1 MIVHS
6 ARQVLRKN
14 WTRPEI
20 ILVFGS
26 LLAIAAIAVIVV
38 SLLVRERRDANEAA
52 ARASANIVR
61 LIDADVLRN
70 AELYDTSL
78 QGMINAWQMPELQD
92 IAPNLRHLVLFDRST
107 AARYKGDLLLLD
119 RDGNI
124 LADST
129 SVQPRP
135 YNLADRP
142 HFQEHMRNPSLD
154 MLVGAPFK
162 ARWGFKDWCISF
174 SRRISGEDGSFQG
187 VASAAMR
194 LVYFKQL
201 FRTLDIGPDSNVT
214 LLNTDG
220 ALLARHPEI
229 PGKDMIGESFAGRP
243 NFQRILKEGNG
254 SFTSASSVDGKER
267 LYTFSHVGDLPLIV
281 VVGLSVKEVYA
292 IWNRNV
298 LLVGVATA
306 VLCLGILWLSLL
318 LRRELRLRHLAEDEL
333 KKRAST
339 DALTGLANRRRLD
352 EVMKSE
358 WMRSLRSGKP
368 VSLLVID
375 VDHFKAFN
383 DRHGHYGGD
392 EALRNVASTIANNI
406 RRPGD
411 FVARYGGEEFVVV
424 LGETN
429 LAGAGVIAEIIR
441 SAVQSLAPYATDT
454 QPITVSIGIACAQAQ
469 PGGSIENLF
478 SAADKALYA
487 AKDKGRNRVELMEAE
502 V

>member
-1 MIVHS
+1 MIAHFS
-6 ARQVLRKN
+6 RQTPHKN
-14 WTRPEI
+14 WSRPEI
-20 ILVFGS
+20 ILVAGS
-26 LLAIAAIAVIVV
+26 LLAIAAIAIIVV
-38 SLLVRERRDANEAA
+38 SLLIRERRDANEAA
-52 ARASANIVR
+52 ARASSNIVR

-78 QGMINAWQMPELQD
+78 QGMINAWQMPELKN

-129 SVQPRP
+129 SVVPRP
-135 YNLADRP
+135 YSLADRP
-142 HFQEHMRNPSLD
+142 HFQEHIRNPSLD
-154 MLVGAPFK
+154 MMVGAPFK
-162 ARWGFKDWCISF
+162 AHWGFKDWCISF
-174 SRRISGEDGSFQG
+174 SRRISGADGSFQG

-220 ALLARHPEI
+220 TLLARHPEI
-229 PGKDMIGESFAGRP
+229 PGRDMIGQSLAASP
-243 NFQRILKEGNG
+243 NFKRIIKEGNG
-254 SFTSASSVDGKER
+254 SFSSASSIDGKER

-298 LLVGVATA
+298 LLVGIATA
-306 VLCLGILWLSLL
+306 VLCFGILWLTFL
-318 LRRELRLRHLAEDEL
+318 LRRELRLRHQAEAEL
-333 KKRAST
+333 RKRAST
-339 DALTGLANRRRLD
+339 DVLTGLANRRRLD

-358 WMRSLRSGKP
+358 WVRGMRSGKP
-368 VSLLVID
+368 TSLLVID
-375 VDHFKAFN
+375 IDHFKAFN

-392 EALRNVASTIANNI
+392 EALRNVASTIANSI

-424 LGETN
+424 LGETD
-429 LAGAGVIAEIIR
+429 LEGAKVIADIIR
-441 SAVQSLAPYATDT
+441 EAVENLAPYADDT
-454 QPITVSIGIACAQAQ
+454 QSITVSIGIASAQAQ
-469 PGGSIENLF
+469 PGASLEALF
-478 SAADKALYA
+478 STADKALYA
-487 AKDKGRNRVELMEAE
+487 AKNNGRNRVEFPPD
-502 V
+502 

>member
-1 MIVHS
+1 MIVQH
-6 ARQVLRKN
+6 AMQAPYKK

-20 ILVFGS
+20 FLVCGS
-26 LLAIAAIAVIVV
+26 VLAIAAIAIIVI
-38 SLLVRERRDANEAA
+38 SLLIRERKDANQAA
-52 ARASANIVR
+52 SRASSNIVS

-78 QGMINAWQMPELQD
+78 QGMISAWQMPELHN

-119 RDGNI
+119 KNGRI

-129 SVQPRP
+129 SLQPRP
-135 YNLADRP
+135 FNLADRA
-142 HFQEHMRNPSLD
+142 HFQEHMRNPSLE
-154 MLVGAPFK
+154 MKVGAPFK
-162 ARWGFKDWCISF
+162 SRGGFKDWCITF

-187 VASAAMR
+187 IASAAMR

-229 PGKDMIGESFAGRP
+229 PGRDLIATSFASSP
-243 NFQRILKEGNG
+243 NFKRIIEEGNG
-254 SFTSASSVDGKER
+254 SFSGTSSIDGKER

-281 VVGLSVKEVYA
+281 VVGQSVKEVYA
-292 IWNRNV
+292 LWHRNV
-298 LLVGVATA
+298 LLVGIATT

-318 LRRELRLRHLAEDEL
+318 LRRELGLRHQAEAEL
-333 KKRAST
+333 RTRAST

-352 EVMKSE
+352 EVIKSE
-358 WMRSLRSGKP
+358 WMRSIRSGKP

-383 DRHGHYGGD
+383 DRHGHHGGD
-392 EALRNVASTIANNI
+392 EALRNVATTIASNI

-424 LGETN
+424 LGETDMD
-429 LAGAGVIAEIIR
+429 GARAIAEIIR
-441 SAVQSLAPYATDT
+441 QAVQDIAPYAGDN
-454 QPITVSIGIACAQAQ
+454 QPITVSIGIACTEANAGA
-469 PGGSIENLF
+469 PVDTLF
-478 SAADKALYA
+478 STADKALYV
-487 AKDKGRNRVELMEAE
+487 AKSNGRNRVEPA
-502 V
+502 

>member
-1 MIVHS
+1 MIAPS
-6 ARQVLRKN
+6 PRQLPRRK
-14 WTRPEI
+14 WTRPEVF
-20 ILVFGS
+20 LVCGS
-26 LLAIAAIAVIVV
+26 LLAIAAIAIIVA
-38 SLLVRERRDANEAA
+38 SLLVRERKDANEAA
-52 ARASANIVR
+52 ARASANIVN
-61 LIDADVLRN
+61 LIDADILRN

-78 QGMINAWQMPELQD
+78 QGMINAWQMPELQK

-107 AARYKGDLLLLD
+107 VARYKGDLLLLD

-129 SVQPRP
+129 SVEPRP

-142 HFQEHMRNPSLD
+142 HFQEHKRSPSLD
-154 MLVGAPFK
+154 MMVGAPFK
-162 ARWGFKDWCISF
+162 AHWGFKDWCISF
-174 SRRISGEDGSFQG
+174 SRRISGDDGSFQG

-229 PGKDMIGESFAGRP
+229 PGKDMIGQSFAGKP
-243 NFQRILKEGNG
+243 NFERILKEGNG
-254 SFTSASSVDGKER
+254 SFTSTSSIDGKER

-306 VLCLGILWLSLL
+306 VLCLGILWLTLL
-318 LRRELRLRHLAEDEL
+318 LRRELRLRHLAENEL
-333 KKRAST
+333 RIRAST
-339 DALTGLANRRRLD
+339 DALTGLANRRQLD
-352 EVMKSE
+352 EVMKNE
-358 WMRSLRSGKP
+358 WVRGMRSGKP
-368 VSLLVID
+368 TSLLVID

-392 EALRNVASTIANNI
+392 EALRNVASTIAKSI

-424 LGETN
+424 LGETDLN
-429 LAGAGVIAEIIR
+429 GAKVIAEVIR
-441 SAVQSLAPYATDT
+441 QAVENLAPYAGDT
-454 QPITVSIGIACAQAQ
+454 RPITVSVGIACAQAH
-469 PGGSIENLF
+469 PGESLDTLF
-478 SAADKALYA
+478 SSADKALYA
-487 AKDKGRNRVELMEAE
+487 AKNNGRNRVESAR

>member
-1 MIVHS
+1 MIAHP
-6 ARQVLRKN
+6 AMQAPHKK
-14 WTRPEI
+14 WTRPEVF
-20 ILVFGS
+20 LVCGS
-26 LLAIAAIAVIVV
+26 VLAIAAIAIIVV
-38 SLLVRERRDANEAA
+38 SLLTRERRDANEAA
-52 ARASANIVR
+52 ARASSNIVR

-78 QGMINAWQMPELQD
+78 QGMINAWQMPELQS
-92 IAPNLRHLVLFDRST
+92 IAPDLRHLVLFDRST

-119 RDGNI
+119 KDGSI

-129 SVQPRP
+129 SLEPRP
-135 YNLADRP
+135 YNLADRS
-142 HFQEHMRNPSLD
+142 HFQAHMRDPSLEL
-154 MLVGAPFK
+154 MVGAPFK

-187 VASAAMR
+187 IASAAMR

-220 ALLARHPEI
+220 ALLARHPDI
-229 PGKDMIGESFAGRP
+229 PGKDLIGENFATSP
-243 NFQRILKEGNG
+243 NFQRIIQEGNG
-254 SFTSASSVDGKER
+254 SFSGTSSIDGKER
-267 LYTFSHVGDLPLIV
+267 LYTFSHVGELPLIV
-281 VVGLSVKEVYA
+281 VVGQSAKEVYA
-292 IWNRNV
+292 LWHRNV
-298 LLVGVATA
+298 LLVGIATT

-318 LRRELRLRHLAEDEL
+318 LGRELSLRHQAEDEL
-333 KKRAST
+333 RTRAST
-339 DALTGLANRRRLD
+339 DALTGLANRRKLD

-383 DRHGHYGGD
+383 DRHGHHGGD
-392 EALRNVASTIANNI
+392 EALRNVATTIANNI

-424 LGETN
+424 LGETD
-429 LAGAGVIAEIIR
+429 LDGARAVAEIIR
-441 SAVQSLAPYATDT
+441 NAVQNLAPYAGDSD
-454 QPITVSIGIACAQAQ
+454 PITVSIGMASTQANADE
-469 PGGSIENLF
+469 SVEALF
-478 SAADKALYA
+478 SRADRALYV
-487 AKDKGRNRVELMEAE
+487 AKSNGRNRVEPA
-502 V
+502 